1 MPTSELLVRLL
12 IPTVLVVSVVGLR
25 IAFGWEKRRPS
36 VPEHVARMR
45 SWRSLPRREQR
56 KHDDAVLD
64 AAERAETGTLR
75 TPRERLREYPDVRIG
90 AEEAARC
97 TASRMA
103 EAAQRNALF
112 HP

>member
-1 MPTSELLVRLL
+1 MPTSELLTRGL
-12 IPTVLVVSVVGLR
+12 IPAILI
-25 IAFGWEKRRPS
+25 IAVIGVPLAMWWEKHRPS

-45 SWRSLPRREQR
+45 AWRSLSVREQH
-56 KHDDAVLD
+56 KHDDAALD
-64 AAERAETGTLR
+64 VAEKAETGTVR
-75 TPRERLREYPDVRIG
+75 SPYERLRKCPDVLVD
-90 AEEAARC
+90 AEAARY